1 MHEVAMPRLRGPGGR
16 RLRVAHLTTVDISL
30 PVLLGTEL
38 RADVDSG
45 LDVFGISAPG
55 PWVERVEQLKVTHVA
70 LPSLTRSWNVSSDL
84 AAARELYAA
93 VRRLDLDVLHTH
105 NPKTGVLG
113 RLLGRAAGVPVVVN
127 TCHGLWLRPG
137 DGLARK
143 AFVLGLESL
152 AATVSHAEL
161 YQNAEDR
168 RTLRRVV
175 PERRSRLVGNGI
187 DLTRFR
193 HDPEGRIRV
202 RNELGLADSE
212 ILVGAVGRRVAEKGI
227 AEYGAAARKL
237 SGKARFIWVG
247 PDDPDKPDAVRAD
260 EPGVEFLGERLDMP
274 ALYSALDVFVLP
286 SHREGFSRSG
296 MEAAAC
302 GVPSI
307 LTDIRG
313 CREVGTHG
321 REVLLTPPHDAD
333 ALTEVIERLL
343 LDDALRSRLGL
354 AARERALAEFDQL
367 AVARTSLETYAAV
380 ARRKHLGWINEGE
393 E

>member
-1 MHEVAMPRLRGPGGR
+1 MPRLRGPGGR